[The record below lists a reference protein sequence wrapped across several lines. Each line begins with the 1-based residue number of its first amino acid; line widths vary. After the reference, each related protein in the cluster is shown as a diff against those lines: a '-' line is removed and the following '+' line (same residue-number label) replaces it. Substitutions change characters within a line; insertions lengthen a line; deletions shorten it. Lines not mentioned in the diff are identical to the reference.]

1 MGCHLLHDV
10 ASKMHTGTTLSLL
23 KADRL
28 EAYPTFAMLGCAAK
42 PAAPSLRKTAKPLGP
57 PSPPGLWLGGWG
69 RGGVRGLTAR
79 KALWVVEIRLLSF

>member
-1 MGCHLLHDV
+1 M
-10 ASKMHTGTTLSLL
+10 

-57 PSPPGLWLGGWG
+57 PLPTRALAGGEG
-69 RGGVRGLTAR
+69 AGGVRGMTAR
-79 KALWVVEIRLLSF
+79 KALWVVEIRLLGF